1 MGQDERQPSRQN
13 RSVRRWAPRLWLGA
27 NFPTWM
33 RLLARNHFA
42 VELPYLYI
50 AAADTMVAG
59 VNSLLGGMQQLLYA
73 RRVAETEIE
82 HAPVFVLGHW
92 RSGTTLLHELLAL
105 DPEHTFPNTYA
116 CFAPHHFLLTEKFV
130 TRWFGWLMP
139 QQRPMDNMPTG
150 WQRPQEDEFALCLL
164 GQPSPYADIAFP
176 NRIGRCA
183 GDLDP
188 EELTPEALES
198 WKRALVRFL
207 KQVTF
212 RDPRR
217 IVLKSPPHTCR
228 VRTLVD
234 LFPKAYFVNIVRD
247 PYVLF
252 ASTMHLWNAFH
263 HAHGLQRPRGEHLQ
277 QYVLAT
283 FSAMHRKLEAARRFV
298 PPSQFYDMRYED
310 LVADPER
317 EIRGLYAHFG
327 WDFQRVRPAL
337 EEHLSATAGYQTNR
351 YELSAEQRAE
361 VARCWAPY
369 FQRYGYQVED
379 EVSARAWEASA

>member
-1 MGQDERQPSRQN
+1 MGQNKSRQSPQN
-13 RSVRRWAPRLWLGA
+13 GSARRWAPRLWLGSD
-27 NFPTWM
+27 FPTWM
-33 RLLARNHFA
+33 RLLARNRFA
-42 VELPYLYI
+42 VEWPYLYI
-50 AAADTMVAG
+50 AAADTAVAA
-59 VNSLLGGMQQLLYA
+59 VNSLLGGMQRLFYA

-82 HAPVFVLGHW
+82 QAPVFILGHW

-130 TRWFGWLMP
+130 TRWFAWLMP
-139 QQRPMDNMPTG
+139 EQRPMDNMPTG

-164 GQPSPYADIAFP
+164 GQPSPYEEIAFP

-183 GDLDP
+183 RYLDP
-188 EELTPEALES
+188 EELAPEALES

-207 KQVTF
+207 KQVTL

-228 VRTLVD
+228 VQTLVD
-234 LFPKAYFVNIVRD
+234 IFPGAYFVNIVRN

-252 ASTMHLWNAFH
+252 ASTMHLWKAFH

-277 QYVLAT
+277 EYVLAT
-283 FSAMHRKLEAARRFV
+283 LPAMHRKLEAARHLV
-298 PPSQFYDMRYED
+298 PPSRFYELRYED

-317 EIRGLYAHFG
+317 EIRALYEHFG
-327 WDFQRVRPAL
+327 WDFERVRPAL
-337 EEHLSATAGYQTNR
+337 EEHISAMADYQTNR

-361 VARCWAPY
+361 VARRWAPY
-369 FQRYGYQVED
+369 FHKYGYQVED
-379 EVSARAWEASA
+379 GVSARAREASA